1 MCRELALEDFYLAY
15 QHTALAEGEFVRA
28 VRVPRPLGEFRAYKV
43 AKRHDQDIS
52 AVAAGMQV
60 HTNAAGHVS
69 LARLAYGGMA
79 ATPRRAAQA
88 EAALLG
94 APWSAASVR
103 AAMAAL
109 DADFQPL
116 SDARA
121 SADYRRHVAA
131 QLLWRFWLDSQG
143 QAGHRLD
150 ALAPISL
157 EGC

>member
-1 MCRELALEDFYLAY
+1 MAVWPPPRAAPRRPRPPCW
-15 QHTALAEGEFVRA
+15 RA
-28 VRVPRPLGEFRAYKV
+28 VG
-43 AKRHDQDIS
+43 
-52 AVAAGMQV
+52 
-60 HTNAAGHVS
+60 
-69 LARLAYGGMA
+69 
-79 ATPRRAAQA
+79 
-88 EAALLG
+88 
-94 APWSAASVR
+94 AASVR

-109 DADFQPL
+109 EGDFQPL

-143 QAGHRLD
+143 QAGTGWT